1 MGQGPNIERRSEYI
15 EKMID
20 EEVMEI
26 IRNCYEETKKL
37 LMEKKDLL
45 EKMANTLLE
54 KEVLN
59 YNEIKEILG
68 EK

>member
-1 MGQGPNIERRSEYI
+1 M
-15 EKMID
+15 KMQ
-20 EEVMEI
+20 
-26 IRNCYEETKKL
+26 KKL
-37 LMEKKDLL
+37 LSEKKDLL
-45 EKMANTLLE
+45 EKMASTLLE